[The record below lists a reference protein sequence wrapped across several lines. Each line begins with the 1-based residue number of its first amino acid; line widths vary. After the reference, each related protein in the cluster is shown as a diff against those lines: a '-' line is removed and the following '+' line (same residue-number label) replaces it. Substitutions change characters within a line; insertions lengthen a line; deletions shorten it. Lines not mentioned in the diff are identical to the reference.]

1 MSDAE
6 SAEKSVARKSV
17 EIFADFFSRARARDP
32 TDRPRVGLFAH
43 TRDRPSRP
51 RDVAS
56 RTTLSRHRDSNRIE
70 SESRRRREFAT
81 RDDARATTTTM
92 MRAVTRATRRAARA
106 RCATTATAAG
116 ARENR
121 DPRQHDAATATARGV
136 GAARDGWFAARASD
150 EMPMRAIAD
159 AIGDALGPAV
169 DAIAEAQRRRGEAR
183 GSDGEAEA
191 GLYVPDIPAFLC
203 ATRLARDSPMVRSV
217 LVVDERAPR
226 TKPRLSWYDVD
237 DESWAPKGWWEDGV
251 KADFAYYFGERR
263 ESSMR

>member
-1 MSDAE
+1 
-6 SAEKSVARKSV
+6 
-17 EIFADFFSRARARDP
+17 
-32 TDRPRVGLFAH
+32 
-43 TRDRPSRP
+43 
-51 RDVAS
+51 
-56 RTTLSRHRDSNRIE
+56 
-70 SESRRRREFAT
+70 
-81 RDDARATTTTM
+81 M

-159 AIGDALGPAV
+159 ALGDALGPAV

>member
-1 MSDAE
+1 
-6 SAEKSVARKSV
+6 
-17 EIFADFFSRARARDP
+17 
-32 TDRPRVGLFAH
+32 
-43 TRDRPSRP
+43 
-51 RDVAS
+51 
-56 RTTLSRHRDSNRIE
+56 
-70 SESRRRREFAT
+70 
-81 RDDARATTTTM
+81 M

>member
-1 MSDAE
+1 M
-6 SAEKSVARKSV
+6 R
-17 EIFADFFSRARARDP
+17 EIRP
-32 TDRPRVGLFAH
+32 TDRASDCLRI

-56 RTTLSRHRDSNRIE
+56 RTTLFRDMHRIE
-70 SESRRRREFAT
+70 SNPNRVDDANSRRATTRGDDDDDDARGDAGDAARRRARDARRRR
-81 RDDARATTTTM
+81 
-92 MRAVTRATRRAARA
+92 RRRS
-106 RCATTATAAG
+106 

-263 ESSMR
+263 ESSTR

>member
-1 MSDAE
+1 
-6 SAEKSVARKSV
+6 
-17 EIFADFFSRARARDP
+17 
-32 TDRPRVGLFAH
+32 
-43 TRDRPSRP
+43 
-51 RDVAS
+51 
-56 RTTLSRHRDSNRIE
+56 
-70 SESRRRREFAT
+70 
-81 RDDARATTTTM
+81 M

-159 AIGDALGPAV
+159 AIGDAFGPAL
-169 DAIAEAQRRRGEAR
+169 DAIAEEQRRRGEAR
-183 GSDGEAEA
+183 RDGGETEDETEA

-237 DESWAPKGWWEDGV
+237 DEGWAPRGWWEDGV

-263 ESSMR
+263 ESSTR